1 MLRCKHRSRASVSMP
16 QSPQP
21 LFETFDR
28 FHDLNFMH
36 LNAELPLVRD
46 FLAAL
51 PESLKAS
58 DGYRAVR
65 GFLKSYAGNEA
76 TFNSYRTH
84 VERLFLWAALIARKP
99 VLDLRRRDAEAFME
113 FCLHPPADWIG
124 PVVKS
129 RFVRVGGRKKLDSDT
144 YLVNELWRPFSL
156 TSAKRERKIAA
167 EAVTALPPPSYRM
180 SQGSVAQ
187 VFAVCGS
194 FYQYAIDE
202 GFTEI
207 NPFRAV
213 KQKSVYKQRN
223 TLDVASRSLT
233 QLQWSYVIESAEL
246 MASEDARHERT
257 LFIVATL
264 FAMYLRISD
273 LVGRDNWSPTMGD
286 IRRDT
291 TGNWWFHVVG
301 KGNKAAKI
309 SVRDDYIQTYLV
321 RYRQHLQLSRLP
333 SGHEKTPLIS
343 TLNGRAGL
351 SDRHVRLLLQQVFD
365 RSLARM
371 HAEGWTE
378 DEIDQ
383 LRSASLH
390 WLRHTSATFD
400 APHRDMKDLQADLRH
415 SSLSTTQ
422 NTYYNSL
429 DEQRAHSAKALKLK
443 R

>member
-1 MLRCKHRSRASVSMP
+1 MP

-28 FHDLNFMH
+28 FHDLNFHH
-36 LNAELPLVRD
+36 LSGELPVVRD
-46 FLAAL
+46 FLQDF
-51 PESLKAS
+51 PEAS
-58 DGYRAVR
+58 EAIEGYRAVR
-65 GFLKSYAGNEA
+65 SFLKSYAGNEA
-76 TFNSYRTH
+76 TFSSYRTH
-84 VERLFLWAALIARKP
+84 VERLLLWSLLIARKP
-99 VLDLRRRDAEAFME
+99 LLDLRRRDAEAFME
-113 FCLHPPADWIG
+113 FCLNPPADWIG

-129 RFVRVGGRKKLDSDT
+129 RFLRAGGRKKLESDI
-144 YLVNELWRPFSL
+144 YILNSEWRPFSL
-156 TSAKRERKIAA
+156 TIAKRERKIAA
-167 EAVTALPPPSYRM
+167 EAVTALPSRAYRM

-194 FYQYAIDE
+194 FFQHAIDE
-202 GFTEI
+202 GLTEV

-213 KQKSVYKQRN
+213 KQKSIYKQRN

-233 QLQWSYVIESAEL
+233 QLQWSYVIETAEI
-246 MASEDARHERT
+246 MATEDSVHERT

-264 FAMYLRISD
+264 FAMYLRVSD
-273 LVGRDNWSPTMGD
+273 LVGRDNWRPTMGD
-286 IRRDT
+286 IRRDS

-309 SVRDDYIQTYLV
+309 SIRDDYIQNYLV
-321 RYRQHLQLSRLP
+321 RYRQHLQLPPLP
-333 SGHEKTPLIS
+333 SAHETTPLIS
-343 TLNGRAGL
+343 SLKGRAGL
-351 SDRHVRLLLQQVFD
+351 SDRHIRLLLQEVFD
-365 RSLARM
+365 RTLARM
-371 HAEGWTE
+371 AEEGWSD

-415 SSLSTTQ
+415 NSLSTTQ

-429 DEQRAHSAKALKLK
+429 DEQRAHSVKNLKLK

>member
-1 MLRCKHRSRASVSMP
+1 MP

-28 FHDLNFMH
+28 FHDLNFHH
-36 LNAELPLVRD
+36 LSGELPVVRD
-46 FLAAL
+46 FLQDF
-51 PESLKAS
+51 PEAS
-58 DGYRAVR
+58 QAIEGYRAVR
-65 GFLKSYAGNEA
+65 SFLKSYAGNEA
-76 TFNSYRTH
+76 TFSSYRTH
-84 VERLFLWAALIARKP
+84 VERLLLWSLLIARKP
-99 VLDLRRRDAEAFME
+99 LLDLRRRDAEAFME
-113 FCLHPPADWIG
+113 FCLNPPADWIG

-129 RFVRVGGRKKLDSDT
+129 RFLRAGGRKKLESDT
-144 YLVNELWRPFSL
+144 YLLNPEWRPFSL
-156 TSAKRERKIAA
+156 TIAKRERKIAA
-167 EAVTALPPPSYRM
+167 ESVTALPSRAYRM

-194 FYQYAIDE
+194 FFQHAIDE
-202 GFTEI
+202 GLTEV

-213 KQKSVYKQRN
+213 KQKSIYKQRN

-233 QLQWSYVIESAEL
+233 QLQWSYVIETAEI
-246 MASEDARHERT
+246 MAAEDPVHERT

-264 FAMYLRISD
+264 FAMYLRVSD
-273 LVGRDNWSPTMGD
+273 LVGRDNWRPTMGD
-286 IRRDT
+286 IRRDS

-309 SVRDDYIQTYLV
+309 SIRDDYIQTYLV
-321 RYRQHLQLSRLP
+321 RYRQHLQLPPLP
-333 SGHEKTPLIS
+333 SAHEKTPLIS
-343 TLNGRAGL
+343 SLKGRAGL
-351 SDRHVRLLLQQVFD
+351 SDRHIRLLLQEVFD
-365 RSLARM
+365 RSQARM
-371 HAEGWTE
+371 AEEGWSE

-415 SSLSTTQ
+415 NSLSTTQ

-429 DEQRAHSAKALKLK
+429 DEQRAHSVKNLKLK

>member
-1 MLRCKHRSRASVSMP
+1 MP
-16 QSPQP
+16 QGPQP

-28 FHDLNFMH
+28 FHDLNFHH
-36 LNAELPLVRD
+36 LSGELPMVRD
-46 FLAAL
+46 FLL
-51 PESLKAS
+51 DFPEAS
-58 DGYRAVR
+58 RAIEGYRAVR
-65 GFLKSYAGNEA
+65 SFLKSYAGNEA
-76 TFNSYRTH
+76 TFSSYRTH
-84 VERLFLWAALIARKP
+84 VERLLLWSLLIARKP
-99 VLDLRRRDAEAFME
+99 LLDLRRRDAEAFME
-113 FCLHPPADWIG
+113 FCLNPPADWIG

-129 RFVRVGGRKKLDSDT
+129 RFLRAGGRKKLESDT
-144 YLVNELWRPFSL
+144 YLVNPEWRPFSV
-156 TSAKRERKIAA
+156 TIAKRERKIAA
-167 EAVTALPPPSYRM
+167 ESVAALPSRAYRM

-194 FYQYAIDE
+194 FFQHAIDE
-202 GFTEI
+202 GLTEV

-213 KQKSVYKQRN
+213 KQKSIYKQRN

-233 QLQWSYVIESAEL
+233 QLQWSYVIETAEI
-246 MASEDARHERT
+246 MAAEDPVHERT

-264 FAMYLRISD
+264 FAMYLRVSD
-273 LVGRDNWSPTMGD
+273 LVGRDNWTPTMGD
-286 IRRDT
+286 IRRDS

-301 KGNKAAKI
+301 KGNKSAKI
-309 SVRDDYIQTYLV
+309 SIRDEYIQTYLV
-321 RYRQHLQLSRLP
+321 RYRQHLQLPPLP
-333 SGHEKTPLIS
+333 GSHEKTPLIS
-343 TLNGRAGL
+343 TLKGRAGL
-351 SDRHVRLLLQQVFD
+351 SDRHIRLLLQEVFD

-371 HAEGWTE
+371 AQEAWSD

-415 SSLSTTQ
+415 NSLSTTQ

-429 DEQRAHSAKALKLK
+429 DEQRAHSVKNLKLK

>member
-1 MLRCKHRSRASVSMP
+1 MP
-16 QSPQP
+16 QHPQP

-28 FHDLNFMH
+28 FHELNFLH
-36 LNAELPLVRD
+36 LNGELPVVRG
-46 FLAAL
+46 FLEGCADELQAV
-51 PESLKAS
+51 E
-58 DGYRAVR
+58 GYRAVR

-84 VERLFLWAALIARKP
+84 VERLLLWSLLVAGKP
-99 VLDLRRRDAEAFME
+99 LAELRRRDAEAFME
-113 FCLHPPADWIG
+113 FCLNPPADWIG

-129 RFVRVGGRKKLDSDT
+129 RFLRVGGRKKLDTDS
-144 YLVNELWRPFSL
+144 YIVNAQWRPFSHRV
-156 TSAKRERKIAA
+156 AKRERKIAE
-167 EAVTALPPPSYRM
+167 EAVTTLPSRPYRM

-194 FYQYAIDE
+194 FFQHAIDE
-202 GFTEI
+202 GLTEV

-213 KQKSVYKQRN
+213 KQKSIYKQRN

-233 QLQWSYVIESAEL
+233 QLQWSYVIETAEQ
-246 MASEDARHERT
+246 MAADDPVHERT

-264 FAMYLRISD
+264 FSMYLRVSD
-273 LVGRDNWSPTMGD
+273 LVGRDNWTPTMGD
-286 IRRDT
+286 IRRDSM
-291 TGNWWFHVVG
+291 GNWWFHVVG

-309 SVRDDYIQTYLV
+309 SIRDDYIQNYLV
-321 RYRQHLQLSRLP
+321 RYRQHLQLSPLP
-333 SGHEKTPLIS
+333 SAHEKTPLIS
-343 TLNGRAGL
+343 TLKGRGGL
-351 SDRHVRLLLQQVFD
+351 SDRHIRLLLQEVFD
-365 RSLARM
+365 VTLARM
-371 HAEGWTE
+371 AQDGWSD

-415 SSLSTTQ
+415 NSLSTTQ

-429 DEQRAHSAKALKLK
+429 DEQRAHSVKGLKLK